1 MKNGAYVCYTLR
13 KREIRSNVL
22 KNTEGKKKIYIFDS
36 TLRDGEQSPGFSMN
50 LNEKLRM
57 ASQLEK
63 LKVDTIEAGFAVISK
78 DDFESVK
85 TIADKI
91 KDCQIASLARSLPAD
106 IDAAYEA
113 VKNAADPLIHVFLA
127 TSDIHMKYK
136 LKKTPDEVILQT
148 GEAVRYAKKYCSN
161 VEFSAEDATRSD
173 PAFLLKVFKAAIDA
187 GATVINVPDTVGYA
201 YPAQMTELIT
211 YLKSG
216 LDLSHTLV
224 SVHCHNDLGLATA
237 NSLAAVAAG
246 ADRVE
251 CTVNGIGERAGNAAL
266 EEIVMNLF
274 TRSDYYNAYT
284 DVDTQNIYNSSKM
297 LTILTGVK
305 VQPNKA
311 IVGKNAFAHE
321 AGIHQHGMLEN
332 RNTYEIMTP
341 ESVGRIQAE
350 IVLGKHSGK
359 HALEAKIKELGY
371 APDDGQMIVL
381 FERFKKLADRK
392 KSISDEDID
401 ALARSIFSRH
411 SSDMAYRLID
421 YRLNSGNIVGN
432 TCQVR
437 LKKFSSETVT
447 GIALGDGPIDAA
459 FSAINNAVK
468 EDFTLLNYSIEAV
481 TGGTDAQ
488 GAASVKISF
497 KDSSFKGYGVSMNI
511 FEASIYAYI
520 NAINNALAA
529 KPEEGE
535 ERNDER

>member
-1 MKNGAYVCYTLR
+1 M
-13 KREIRSNVL
+13 

-85 TIADKI
+85 SIADKI

-136 LKKTPDEVILQT
+136 LKKTPEEVILQT

-173 PAFLLKVFKAAIDA
+173 PAFLLKVFKAAIEA

-211 YLKSG
+211 YLKNG

-421 YRLNSGNIVGN
+421 YKLNSGNIVGN

-497 KDSSFKGYGVSMNI
+497 KDSTFKGYGVSMNI

-529 KPEEGE
+529 KTEEVE
-535 ERNDER
+535 KRNDER

>member
-13 KREIRSNVL
+13 KREVRSKVL

-85 TIADKI
+85 SIADKI

-113 VKNAADPLIHVFLA
+113 VKKAADPLIHVFLA

-136 LKKTPDEVILQT
+136 LKKTPEEVILQT

-173 PAFLLKVFKAAIDA
+173 PTFLLKVFKAAIDA

-211 YLKSG
+211 YLKNG